1 MCVCV
6 VKMRGSENIL
16 PGKPGLVRLKKQNPS
31 LAMVADYS
39 PRSRLVPFSLLQ
51 GASCLLPEARRL
63 SVETDKAVPQGDVV
77 SPVES
82 PFLDAAGLTPAER
95 RVCELMLQG
104 LANKEIASVLNRSQ
118 ATIKN
123 QVASVLRKCGVP
135 SRMRLMALC
144 R

>member
-1 MCVCV
+1 
-6 VKMRGSENIL
+6 
-16 PGKPGLVRLKKQNPS
+16 
-31 LAMVADYS
+31 MVADYS